1 MSTPCRLDPELWF
14 SNEAADKREAK
25 RLCHTCPV
33 QAQCLNE
40 ALDSNQRFG
49 IWGGEDM
56 TNYRLR
62 RRVPAD
68 ATKTCAHCGD
78 AFWPHRRESRTDWG
92 LRRFCSRGCANRS
105 SHAKRVAGKESA
117 A

>member
-62 RRVPAD
+62 R
-68 ATKTCAHCGD
+68 
-78 AFWPHRRESRTDWG
+78 
-92 LRRFCSRGCANRS
+92 FCSRGCANRS
-105 SHAKRVAGKESA
+105 AHAKRVAGKESA